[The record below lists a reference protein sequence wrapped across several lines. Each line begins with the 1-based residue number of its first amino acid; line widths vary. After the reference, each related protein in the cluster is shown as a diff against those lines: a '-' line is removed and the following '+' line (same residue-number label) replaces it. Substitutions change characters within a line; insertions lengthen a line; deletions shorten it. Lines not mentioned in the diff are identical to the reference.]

1 MYYTIDE
8 TRGALKA
15 GKITSVQLVQ
25 NAIDTFNKD
34 KSASIPLNAFIEM
47 YDDAVSKAEAAD
59 KLISQA
65 KANGTLDKLFSEKPL
80 LGLPFANK
88 DNINCKGHRLTCASK
103 ILEGYVAPY
112 NATVIER
119 LENAGAI
126 PLGRCNRWVLLQNIQ
141 AMAQPVIRS
150 TANLFREVLRVV
162 LLRLLLLIR
171 HCLALEQKLVVLS
184 AFLQAT
190 AVFMVLNQLMVY

>member
-8 TRGALKA
+8 TRGALKT

-47 YDDAVSKAEAAD
+47 YDDAVSKAEACD
-59 KLISQA
+59 KEISEA
-65 KANGTLDKLFSEKPL
+65 KAKGTIDELFSKKPL

-103 ILEGYVAPY
+103 ILE
-112 NATVIER
+112 
-119 LENAGAI
+119 
-126 PLGRCNRWVLLQNIQ
+126 
-141 AMAQPVIRS
+141 
-150 TANLFREVLRVV
+150 
-162 LLRLLLLIR
+162 
-171 HCLALEQKLVVLS
+171 
-184 AFLQAT
+184 
-190 AVFMVLNQLMVY
+190 